1 MKSFF
6 MFNEYASTSTDMFMN
21 VVTVISAYLIAG
33 YLVAA
38 KLKRRMA
45 ILVTILFTAAHF
57 PSSIIDAGVLERCSV
72 ANARNTSVRNLKLA
86 RSRAE

>member
-1 MKSFF
+1 MSDYEIVF

-38 KLKRRMA
+38 KLKRGMA
-45 ILVTILFTAAHF
+45 ILVTILFTAALF
-57 PSSIIDAGVLERCSV
+57 QAVLSMLGFWSDAVSLMPEIQV
-72 ANARNTSVRNLKLA
+72 
-86 RSRAE
+86 